1 MKIKDD
7 FQEQV
12 EKIFN
17 DARNSSHSG
26 YLVSYEDFTDNQR
39 SWVIMP
45 DYKNDLMALS
55 LAILIHFKGMCNSS
69 IFNVLN
75 LNKPYEES
83 DTGLSEPLNE
93 LLLYIQ
99 RGYLDYPGNQIKFS

>member
-17 DARNSSHSG
+17 DARNSSHNG

-55 LAILIHFKGMCNSS
+55 LAILTHFKGMCYSR

-75 LNKPYEES
+75 LDKPYEEAN
-83 DTGLSEPLNE
+83 TGLSEPLNE